1 MASAVQV
8 VVIGHS
14 CVIPPNQAIYAAAA
28 SHADLRLTLI
38 APARWN
44 SSLHG
49 PVEFRPLPQLAEQAL
64 PLPVRFSGDLHLH
77 MYPALEAVLR
87 RLRPDVVFLDEDPH
101 SLVAWQVA
109 RLQKSLGFR
118 LVIALRQNVYR
129 RYPPPF
135 DWIERD
141 VLRNAHSAAAT
152 SQECLDVARRKG
164 YGGEAT
170 IVYYPID
177 TELFTPPEVRQP
189 ARPFTVGYAG
199 RLVRSKGLD
208 CLIAACQRAQLE
220 ESDLR
225 LLIVGDGPERER
237 LRALAGRWLRPG
249 SVTWRPSVRQ
259 EEMTRTY
266 HEMDVVVL
274 PSLTTRR
281 WKEQFGRVLGEA
293 MACGV
298 PVLGS
303 SSGFIPELI
312 RVTGG
317 GMVFPEGDP
326 QTLARLL
333 IVMAR
338 EPLHRRQLGE
348 AGRAGV
354 LAHYSLPVLA
364 RRVHDLLWRAG
375 SG

>member
-1 MASAVQV
+1 MASPVSV
-8 VVIGHS
+8 VVIGHA
-14 CVIPPNQAIYAAAA
+14 CVIPPNQAIYAAVAA
-28 SHADLRLTLI
+28 HADLRLSLI

-49 PVEFRPLPQLAEQAL
+49 PVEFTPLPQLAEQAV
-64 PLPVRFSGDLHLH
+64 PLPVRFPGDLHLH
-77 MYPALEAVLR
+77 TYRSLAAVLR
-87 RLRPDVVFLDEDPH
+87 RLRPQVVFLDEDPH
-101 SLVAWQVA
+101 SLVAWQVL

-118 LVIALRQNVYR
+118 LLVALRQNVYR

-135 DWIERD
+135 DWIERE
-141 VLRNAHSAAAT
+141 VLRKAHSAAAT

-164 YGGEAT
+164 YEGPAT
-170 IVYYPID
+170 IIYYPID
-177 TELFTPPEVRQP
+177 TQLFSPPEGQRP
-189 ARPFTVGYAG
+189 AHPFTVGYAG
-199 RLVRSKGLD
+199 RLVRNKGLV
-208 CLIAACQRAQLE
+208 CLMAACQRAQLE
-220 ESDLR
+220 EPDLR
-225 LLIVGDGPERER
+225 LLVVGDGPELKR
-237 LRALAGRWLRPG
+237 LKALAARWLCPG

-259 EEMTRTY
+259 EEMVRTY

-317 GMVFPEGDP
+317 GMVFPEGDL
-326 QTLARLL
+326 QALARLL
-333 IVMAR
+333 TVMAR

-364 RRVHDLLWRAG
+364 RRVHDLFWRAG
-375 SG
+375 NG